1 MALPKLNAPKYK
13 MKLPSDGRTVNFRP
27 FLVKEEKLLLV
38 ATETGGQSGLFDAIK
53 TIIQDCTDIANVED
67 LATFDIEY
75 VFLQIRTKSVGETV
89 NVQVTC
95 PDDNETTVEAEIPL
109 DDIKVK
115 KTRGHKSEIK
125 LDDNIIVTMKYPNLD
140 TFVEMN
146 IGDAEDQGVEQIF
159 KMAASCIKT
168 IADTEQVYDCADS
181 SDAEIAEFFESLTS
195 SQFQEIQKF
204 FETMPKL
211 AYTLKVTNPN
221 TEVESEVE
229 LEGLA
234 SFFA

>member
-38 ATETGGQSGLFDAIK
+38 ATETGGQEGLFEAIK
-53 TIIQDCTDIANVED
+53 TIIQDCADIANVED

-115 KTRGHKSEIK
+115 KTRGHKNEIK
-125 LDDNIIVTMKYPNLD
+125 LDDSIIVTMKYPNLD

-146 IGDAEDQGVEQIF
+146 IGESEDQGVEQIF

-211 AYTLKVTNPN
+211 AYTLKVTNPE
-221 TEVESEVE
+221 TGVESEVE

>member
-1 MALPKLNAPKYK
+1 
-13 MKLPSDGRTVNFRP
+13 
-27 FLVKEEKLLLV
+27 
-38 ATETGGQSGLFDAIK
+38 
-53 TIIQDCTDIANVED
+53 
-67 LATFDIEY
+67 LATFDIEF

-89 NVQVTC
+89 TVNITC
-95 PDDNETTVEAEIPL
+95 PDDNETQVEVDIPL
-109 DDIKVK
+109 DDIKVR
-115 KTRGHKSEIK
+115 KTRGHKPEIK
-125 LDDNIIVTMKYPNLD
+125 LDDNVIITMKYPSLD

-146 IGDAEDQGVEQIF
+146 FSEEQGVEQVF
-159 KMAASCIKT
+159 KMAASCLKT

-181 SDAEIAEFFESLTS
+181 TQDELNEFFESLTS
-195 SQFQEIQKF
+195 SQFKLIQEF

-221 TEVESEVE
+221 TGVESDVE

>member
-38 ATETGGQSGLFDAIK
+38 ATETGGQEGLFEAIK

-115 KTRGHKSEIK
+115 KTRGHKNEIK
-125 LDDNIIVTMKYPNLD
+125 LDDSIIVTMKYPNLD

-146 IGDAEDQGVEQIF
+146 IGESEDQGVEQIF

-211 AYTLKVTNPN
+211 AYTLKVTNPE
-221 TEVESEVE
+221 TGVESEVE

>member
-1 MALPKLNAPKYK
+1 MALPKLNTPKYK
-13 MKLPSDGRTVNFRP
+13 MKLPSDGRVVNFRP

-38 ATETGGQSGLFDAIK
+38 ATETGGQEGLFEAIK
-53 TIIQDCTDIANVED
+53 TIIADCTDIANVEE
-67 LATFDIEY
+67 LATFDIEF

-89 NVQVTC
+89 SVNVTC
-95 PDDNETTVEAEIPL
+95 PDDNETQVEAEIPL

-115 KTRGHKSEIK
+115 KTRGHKPEIK
-125 LDDNIIVTMKYPNLD
+125 LDDNVIITMKYPSLD

-146 IGDAEDQGVEQIF
+146 FAEDQGVEQVF
-159 KMAASCIKT
+159 KMAASCLKT

-181 SDAEIAEFFESLTS
+181 TQAELEEFFESLTS
-195 SQFQEIQKF
+195 NQFKMIQEF

-221 TEVESEVE
+221 TGVESDVE

>member
-38 ATETGGQSGLFDAIK
+38 ATETGGQEGLFEAIK
-53 TIIQDCTDIANVED
+53 TIIQDCILDIANVED

-115 KTRGHKSEIK
+115 KTRGHKNEIK
-125 LDDNIIVTMKYPNLD
+125 LDDSIIVTMKYPNLD

-146 IGDAEDQGVEQIF
+146 IGESEDQGVEQIF

-181 SDAEIAEFFESLTS
+181 SEAEIAEFFESLTS

-211 AYTLKVTNPN
+211 AY
-221 TEVESEVE
+221 
-229 LEGLA
+229 LEGNE
-234 SFFA
+234 SRNWC

>member
-115 KTRGHKSEIK
+115 KTRGHKNEIK
-125 LDDNIIVTMKYPNLD
+125 LDDSIIVTMKYPNLD

>member
-1 MALPKLNAPKYK
+1 MALPKLNTPKYK
-13 MKLPSDGRTVNFRP
+13 MKLPSDGRVVNFRP

-38 ATETGGQSGLFDAIK
+38 ATETGGQEGLFEAIK
-53 TIIQDCTDIANVED
+53 TIIAECTDIANVEE
-67 LATFDIEY
+67 LATFDIEF

-89 NVQVTC
+89 SVSVTC
-95 PDDNETTVEAEIPL
+95 PDDNETQVEAEIPL

-115 KTRGHKSEIK
+115 KTRGHKPEIK
-125 LDDNIIVTMKYPNLD
+125 LDDNVIITMKYPSLD

-146 IGDAEDQGVEQIF
+146 FAEDQGVEQVF
-159 KMAASCIKT
+159 KMAASCLKT

-181 SDAEIAEFFESLTS
+181 TQAELEEFFESLTS
-195 SQFQEIQKF
+195 NQFKMIQEF

-221 TEVESEVE
+221 TGVESDVE

>member
-1 MALPKLNAPKYK
+1 MSSFRFAP
-13 MKLPSDGRTVNFRP
+13 
-27 FLVKEEKLLLV
+27 
-38 ATETGGQSGLFDAIK
+38 
-53 TIIQDCTDIANVED
+53 
-67 LATFDIEY
+67 
-75 VFLQIRTKSVGETV
+75 KSVGETV

-115 KTRGHKSEIK
+115 KTRGHKNEIK
-125 LDDNIIVTMKYPNLD
+125 LDDSIIVTMKYPNLD

-146 IGDAEDQGVEQIF
+146 IGESEDQGVEQIF

-181 SDAEIAEFFESLTS
+181 SEAEIAEFFESLTS

-211 AYTLKVTNPN
+211 ACTDIEGN
-221 TEVESEVE
+221 ESRNWC
-229 LEGLA
+229 
-234 SFFA
+234 

>member
-115 KTRGHKSEIK
+115 KTRGHKNEIK
-125 LDDNIIVTMKYPNLD
+125 LDDSIIVTMKYPNLD

-146 IGDAEDQGVEQIF
+146 IGESEDQGVEQIF

-211 AYTLKVTNPN
+211 AYTLKVTNPE
-221 TEVESEVE
+221 TGVESEVE

>member
-38 ATETGGQSGLFDAIK
+38 ATETGGQEGLFEAIK
-53 TIIQDCTDIANVED
+53 TIIADCTDIDDVEA
-67 LATFDIEY
+67 LATFDIEF

-89 NVQVTC
+89 TVNITC
-95 PDDNETTVEAEIPL
+95 PDDNETQVEVDIPL
-109 DDIKVK
+109 DDIKVR
-115 KTRGHKSEIK
+115 KTRGHKPEIK
-125 LDDNIIVTMKYPNLD
+125 LDDNVIITMKYPSLD

-146 IGDAEDQGVEQIF
+146 FSEDQGVEQVF
-159 KMAASCIKT
+159 KMAASCLKT

-181 SDAEIAEFFESLTS
+181 TQDELNEFFESLTS
-195 SQFQEIQKF
+195 SQFKLIQEF

-221 TEVESEVE
+221 TGVESDVE

>member
-115 KTRGHKSEIK
+115 KTRGHKNEIK
-125 LDDNIIVTMKYPNLD
+125 LDDSIIVTMKYPNLD

-211 AYTLKVTNPN
+211 AYTLKVTNPE
-221 TEVESEVE
+221 TGVESEVE

>member
-1 MALPKLNAPKYK
+1 
-13 MKLPSDGRTVNFRP
+13 MKRL
-27 FLVKEEKLLLV
+27 K
-38 ATETGGQSGLFDAIK
+38 QSFKIA
-53 TIIQDCTDIANVED
+53 DIANVED

-115 KTRGHKSEIK
+115 KTRGHKNEIK
-125 LDDNIIVTMKYPNLD
+125 LDDSIIVTMKYPNLD

-146 IGDAEDQGVEQIF
+146 IGESEDQGVEQIF

-211 AYTLKVTNPN
+211 AYTLKVTNPE
-221 TEVESEVE
+221 TGVESEVE

-234 SFFA
+234 SFSHSTPPQYSGELLSD

>member
-1 MALPKLNAPKYK
+1 MALPKLNTPKYK
-13 MKLPSDGRTVNFRP
+13 MKLPSDGRVVNFRP

-38 ATETGGQSGLFDAIK
+38 ATETGGQEGLFEAIK
-53 TIIQDCTDIANVED
+53 TIIADCTDIDDVEA
-67 LATFDIEY
+67 LATFDIEF

-89 NVQVTC
+89 SVNITC
-95 PDDNETTVEAEIPL
+95 PDDNETQVEVDIPL
-109 DDIKVK
+109 DDIKVR
-115 KTRGHKSEIK
+115 KTRGHKPEIK
-125 LDDNIIVTMKYPNLD
+125 LDENVIITMKYPSLD

-146 IGDAEDQGVEQIF
+146 FSEDQGVEQVF
-159 KMAASCIKT
+159 KMAASCLKT

-181 SDAEIAEFFESLTS
+181 TQDELNEFFESLTS
-195 SQFQEIQKF
+195 SQFKLIQEF

-221 TEVESEVE
+221 TGVESDVE

>member
-38 ATETGGQSGLFDAIK
+38 ATETGGQEGLFEAIK

-115 KTRGHKSEIK
+115 KTRGHKNEIK
-125 LDDNIIVTMKYPNLD
+125 LDDSIIVTMKYPNLD

-181 SDAEIAEFFESLTS
+181 SEAEIAEFFESLTS

-211 AYTLKVTNPN
+211 AYTLKVTNPE
-221 TEVESEVE
+221 TGVESEVE

>member
-38 ATETGGQSGLFDAIK
+38 ATETGGQDGLFEAIK

-115 KTRGHKSEIK
+115 KTRGHKNEIK
-125 LDDNIIVTMKYPNLD
+125 LDDSIIVTMKYPNLD

-181 SDAEIAEFFESLTS
+181 TDAEIMEFFESLTS
-195 SQFQEIQKF
+195 TQFQEIQKF

-211 AYTLKVTNPN
+211 AYTLKVTNPE
-221 TEVESEVE
+221 TGVESEVE

>member
-38 ATETGGQSGLFDAIK
+38 ATETGGQEGLFEAIK

-115 KTRGHKSEIK
+115 KTRGHKNEIK
-125 LDDNIIVTMKYPNLD
+125 LDDSIIVTMKYPNLD

-146 IGDAEDQGVEQIF
+146 IGESEDQGVEQIF

-181 SDAEIAEFFESLTS
+181 SEAEIAEFFESLTS

-211 AYTLKVTNPN
+211 AYTLKVTNPE
-221 TEVESEVE
+221 TGVESEVE

>member
-38 ATETGGQSGLFDAIK
+38 ATETGGQDGLFEAIK
-53 TIIQDCTDIANVED
+53 TIIQDCTDIANVEE

-95 PDDNETTVEAEIPL
+95 PDDNVTTVEAEIPL

-115 KTRGHKSEIK
+115 KTRGHKAEIK
-125 LDDNIIVTMKYPNLD
+125 LDDSIIITMKYPNLD

-146 IGDAEDQGVEQIF
+146 LADSDDQGVEQVF

-181 SDAEIAEFFESLTS
+181 TDAELAEFFESLTS

-211 AYTLKVTNPN
+211 AYTLKVTNPE
-221 TEVESEVE
+221 TGVESDVE

>member
-195 SQFQEIQKF
+195 SQFQEIEKF

>member
-1 MALPKLNAPKYK
+1 M
-13 MKLPSDGRTVNFRP
+13 
-27 FLVKEEKLLLV
+27 KEEKLLLV
-38 ATETGGQSGLFDAIK
+38 ATETGGQEGLFEAIK

-115 KTRGHKSEIK
+115 KTRGHKNEIK
-125 LDDNIIVTMKYPNLD
+125 LDDSIIVTMKYPNLD

-146 IGDAEDQGVEQIF
+146 IGESEDQGVEQIF

-181 SDAEIAEFFESLTS
+181 SEAEIAEFFESLTS

-204 FETMPKL
+204 FETMPKFCL
-211 AYTLKVTNPN
+211 LYTSP
-221 TEVESEVE
+221 SPRD
-229 LEGLA
+229 
-234 SFFA
+234 S

>member
-115 KTRGHKSEIK
+115 KTRGHKNEIK
-125 LDDNIIVTMKYPNLD
+125 LDDSIIVTMKYPNLD

-146 IGDAEDQGVEQIF
+146 IGESEDQGVEQIF

-181 SDAEIAEFFESLTS
+181 SEAEIAEFFESLTS

-211 AYTLKVTNPN
+211 AYTLKVTNPE
-221 TEVESEVE
+221 TGVESEVE

>member
-1 MALPKLNAPKYK
+1 

-38 ATETGGQSGLFDAIK
+38 ATETGGQDGLFEAIK

-115 KTRGHKSEIK
+115 KTRGHKNEIK
-125 LDDNIIVTMKYPNLD
+125 LDDSIIVTMKYPNLD

-181 SDAEIAEFFESLTS
+181 TDAEIMEFFESLTS
-195 SQFQEIQKF
+195 TQFQEIQKF

-211 AYTLKVTNPN
+211 AYTLKVTNPE
-221 TEVESEVE
+221 TGVESEVE

>member
-38 ATETGGQSGLFDAIK
+38 ATETGGQEGLFEAIK
-53 TIIQDCTDIANVED
+53 TIIQDYTDIANVED

-115 KTRGHKSEIK
+115 KTRGHKNEIK
-125 LDDNIIVTMKYPNLD
+125 LDDSIIVTMKYPNLD

-146 IGDAEDQGVEQIF
+146 IGESEDQGVEQIF

-211 AYTLKVTNPN
+211 GT
-221 TEVESEVE
+221 
-229 LEGLA
+229 
-234 SFFA
+234 

>member
-1 MALPKLNAPKYK
+1 MPLPTISTPTYELT
-13 MKLPSDGRTVNFRP
+13 LPSSGKKIKYRP
-27 FLVKEEKLLLV
+27 FLVREEKVLIMALESEDTKQITNSVIDILNSCILSKGIKL
-38 ATETGGQSGLFDAIK
+38 ET
-53 TIIQDCTDIANVED
+53 

-89 NVQVTC
+89 NVQITC

-115 KTRGHKSEIK
+115 KTRGHKPEIK
-125 LDDNIIVTMKYPNLD
+125 LDDSVIVKMKYPSLD

-146 IGDAEDQGVEQIF
+146 FSEDQGVEQVF
-159 KMAASCIKT
+159 KMAASCIES
-168 IADTEQVYDCADS
+168 ISDAEQVYDASDS
-181 SDAEIAEFFESLTS
+181 TKEELNEFFESLTS
-195 SQFQEIQKF
+195 SQFKLIQEF

-221 TEVESEVE
+221 TGVESDVE

-234 SFFA
+234 SFSA

>member
-1 MALPKLNAPKYK
+1 MALPKLNTPKYK
-13 MKLPSDGRTVNFRP
+13 LKLPSDGRTVNFRP
-27 FLVKEEKLLLV
+27 FLVKEEKLLLI

-53 TIIQDCTDIANVED
+53 TIIGECTDIADVEA

-89 NVQVTC
+89 SVVVTC
-95 PDDNETTVEAEIPL
+95 PDDNETQVEADIPL

-115 KTRGHKSEIK
+115 KTRGHKNEIK
-125 LDDNIIVTMKYPNLD
+125 LDDNIIVTMKYPSLD
-140 TFVEMN
+140 TFVELN
-146 IGDAEDQGVEQIF
+146 FAEEQGVEQVF
-159 KMAASCIKT
+159 KMAASCLKT

-181 SDAEIAEFFESLTS
+181 TPAELEEFFESLTS
-195 SQFQEIQKF
+195 NQFKMIQEF

-211 AYTLKVTNPN
+211 SYTLKVTNPN
-221 TEVESEVE
+221 TEVESDVE

>member
-1 MALPKLNAPKYK
+1 MALPKLNTPKYK
-13 MKLPSDGRTVNFRP
+13 MKLPSDGRVVNFRP

-38 ATETGGQSGLFDAIK
+38 ATETGGQEGLFEAIK
-53 TIIQDCTDIANVED
+53 TIIADCTDIDDVEA
-67 LATFDIEY
+67 LATFDIEF

-89 NVQVTC
+89 TVNITC
-95 PDDNETTVEAEIPL
+95 PDDNETQVEVDIPL
-109 DDIKVK
+109 DDIKVR
-115 KTRGHKSEIK
+115 KTRGHKPEIK
-125 LDDNIIVTMKYPNLD
+125 LDENVIITMKYPSLD

-146 IGDAEDQGVEQIF
+146 FSEDQGVEQVF
-159 KMAASCIKT
+159 KMAASCLKT

-181 SDAEIAEFFESLTS
+181 TQDELNEFFESLTS
-195 SQFQEIQKF
+195 SQFKLIQEF

-221 TEVESEVE
+221 TGVESDVE

>member
-1 MALPKLNAPKYK
+1 MALPKLNTPKYK

-181 SDAEIAEFFESLTS
+181 SDAEISEFFESLTS

>member
-1 MALPKLNAPKYK
+1 MALPKLNTPKYK

-211 AYTLKVTNPN
+211 AYTLKVTNPE
-221 TEVESEVE
+221 TGVESEVE

>member
-1 MALPKLNAPKYK
+1 

-38 ATETGGQSGLFDAIK
+38 ATETGGQEGLFEAIK

-115 KTRGHKSEIK
+115 KTRGHKNEIK
-125 LDDNIIVTMKYPNLD
+125 LDDSIIVTMKYPNLD

-146 IGDAEDQGVEQIF
+146 IGESEDQGVEQIF

-211 AYTLKVTNPN
+211 AYTLKVTNPE
-221 TEVESEVE
+221 TGVESEVE

>member
-1 MALPKLNAPKYK
+1 M
-13 MKLPSDGRTVNFRP
+13 
-27 FLVKEEKLLLV
+27 
-38 ATETGGQSGLFDAIK
+38 
-53 TIIQDCTDIANVED
+53 
-67 LATFDIEY
+67 
-75 VFLQIRTKSVGETV
+75 
-89 NVQVTC
+89 
-95 PDDNETTVEAEIPL
+95 

-115 KTRGHKSEIK
+115 KTRGHKNEIK
-125 LDDNIIVTMKYPNLD
+125 LDDSIIVTMKYPNLD

-146 IGDAEDQGVEQIF
+146 IGESEDQGVEQIF

-181 SDAEIAEFFESLTS
+181 SEAEIAEFFESLTS

-211 AYTLKVTNPN
+211 AYTLKVTNPE
-221 TEVESEVE
+221 TGVESEVE

>member
-38 ATETGGQSGLFDAIK
+38 ATETGGQEGLFEAIK

-115 KTRGHKSEIK
+115 KTRGHKNEIK
-125 LDDNIIVTMKYPNLD
+125 LDDSIIVTMKYPNLD

-146 IGDAEDQGVEQIF
+146 IGESEDQGVEQIF

-181 SDAEIAEFFESLTS
+181 SQAEIAEFFESLTS

-211 AYTLKVTNPN
+211 AYTLKVTNPE
-221 TEVESEVE
+221 TGVESEVE

>member
-38 ATETGGQSGLFDAIK
+38 ATETGGQEGLFEAIK
-53 TIIQDCTDIANVED
+53 TIIQDYADIANVED

-115 KTRGHKSEIK
+115 KTRGHKNEIK
-125 LDDNIIVTMKYPNLD
+125 LDDSIIVTMKYPNLD

-146 IGDAEDQGVEQIF
+146 IGESEDQGVEQIF

-211 AYTLKVTNPN
+211 AYTLEGN
-221 TEVESEVE
+221 ESRNWC
-229 LEGLA
+229 
-234 SFFA
+234 

>member
-38 ATETGGQSGLFDAIK
+38 ATETGGQEGLFEAIK
-53 TIIQDCTDIANVED
+53 TIIQDYADIANVED

-115 KTRGHKSEIK
+115 KTRGHKNEIK
-125 LDDNIIVTMKYPNLD
+125 LDDSIIVTMKYPNLD

-146 IGDAEDQGVEQIF
+146 IGESEDQGVEQIF

-211 AYTLKVTNPN
+211 AHTLKVTNPE
-221 TEVESEVE
+221 TGVESEVE

>member
-38 ATETGGQSGLFDAIK
+38 ATETGGQDGLFEAIK

-95 PDDNETTVEAEIPL
+95 PDDNETIVEAEIPL

-115 KTRGHKSEIK
+115 KTRGHKNEIK
-125 LDDNIIVTMKYPNLD
+125 LDDSIIITMKYPNLD

-146 IGDAEDQGVEQIF
+146 IGESEDQGVEQIF

-181 SDAEIAEFFESLTS
+181 SEAEIAEFFESLTS
-195 SQFQEIQKF
+195 TQFQEIQKF

-211 AYTLKVTNPN
+211 AYTLKVTNPE
-221 TEVESEVE
+221 TGVESEVE

>member
-13 MKLPSDGRTVNFRP
+13 MKLPSDGRTVIFRP

-38 ATETGGQSGLFDAIK
+38 ATETGGQEGLFEAIK

-67 LATFDIEY
+67 LATFHIEY

-115 KTRGHKSEIK
+115 KTRGHKNEIK
-125 LDDNIIVTMKYPNLD
+125 LDDSIIVTMKYPNLD

-146 IGDAEDQGVEQIF
+146 IGESEDQGVEQIF

-211 AYTLKVTNPN
+211 AYTLKVTNPE
-221 TEVESEVE
+221 TGVESEVE